1 MKIKAKESYKSL
13 DAANSFLGLGMASK
27 HIWLLEGKEVE
38 YNGKLS
44 KEMAKHIEEV
54 KSKEQK

>member
-13 DAANSFLGLGMASK
+13 DASQNFLSLGSASK
-27 HIWLLEGKEVE
+27 HLWLLAGKEIE
-38 YNGKLS
+38 YNGKLP
-44 KEMAKHIEEV
+44 KEMQKHIEEV

>member
-1 MKIKAKESYKSL
+1 MSNIGVS
-13 DAANSFLGLGMASK
+13 SFLGLGMASK
-27 HIWLLEGKEVE
+27 HLWLLEGKEIE

-44 KEMAKHIEEV
+44 KEMAKHVEEV

>member
-1 MKIKAKESYKSL
+1 
-13 DAANSFLGLGMASK
+13 MASK

-44 KEMAKHIEEV
+44 KEMAKHVEEV
-54 KSKEQK
+54 KARSRNNG